1 MTRTFDPTVERDA
14 SYWPLLAAAILV
26 IQGLSTLFYATFLPA
41 PLTQVGIDVPAL
53 GTMPFTW
60 IALGGIAIVAGVG
73 VAARLT
79 WARYLGAVSAVL
91 TIATGL
97 FGSQDMSTGALAFLL
112 PAVVLLTLWRKWP
125 APTTTPA
132 TTTAATTTSA

>member
-1 MTRTFDPTVERDA
+1 MTRTFDPATDHDA
-14 SYWPLLAAAILV
+14 GLWPLLAAAILV

-41 PLTQVGIDVPAL
+41 PLSQAGVDVPAL
-53 GTMPFTW
+53 GNMPFTW
-60 IALGGIAIVAGVG
+60 IALGGIAIVAGIG

-79 WARYLGAVSAVL
+79 WARYLGSVSAVL
-91 TIATGL
+91 TIVIAV

-125 APTTTPA
+125 AA
-132 TTTAATTTSA
+132 QTA

>member
-1 MTRTFDPTVERDA
+1 MTRTIDPTADRDA
-14 SYWPLLAAAILV
+14 GFWPLLAAAILV
-26 IQGLSTLFYATFLPA
+26 IQGLSTLFYATFVPA
-41 PLTQVGIDVPAL
+41 PVSQAGVDVPAL

-60 IALGGIAIVAGVG
+60 IALGGIAIIAGVG

-79 WARYLGAVSAVL
+79 WARYLGSLSAVL
-91 TIATGL
+91 TIATAL

-125 APTTTPA
+125 ATQ
-132 TTTAATTTSA
+132 TA